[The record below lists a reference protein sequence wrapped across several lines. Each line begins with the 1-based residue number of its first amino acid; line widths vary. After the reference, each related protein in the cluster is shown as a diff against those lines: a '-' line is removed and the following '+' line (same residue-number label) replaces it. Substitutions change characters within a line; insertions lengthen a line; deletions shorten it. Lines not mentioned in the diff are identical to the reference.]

1 MTSYSYDRGFEP
13 PAPVVPVRV
22 GSPAGDAAAV
32 LLPALV
38 DSGADLTVV
47 PAAVIRQL
55 GLSETDYVTVRVAG
69 AAMGSASVH
78 AARVELDGV
87 TEVVEVL
94 AVGEEALLGRN
105 LLRAVVVSLDGPRE
119 ELTLTRP

>member
-22 GSPAGDAAAV
+22 GRPTGDAAAV

-38 DSGADLTVV
+38 DTGADLTVV
-47 PAAVIRQL
+47 PAAVIQQL
-55 GLSETDYVTVRVAG
+55 GLSETDHVTVRAAG
-69 AAMGSASVH
+69 VAMGSASVY
-78 AARVELDGV
+78 AARVELDGL

-94 AVGEEALLGRN
+94 ALGEEALLGRN
-105 LLRAVVVSLDGPRE
+105 LLRAVVVSLDGPQE
-119 ELTLTRP
+119 ELTLTRS

>member
-1 MTSYSYDRGFEP
+1 M
-13 PAPVVPVRV
+13 RV
-22 GSPAGDAAAV
+22 GSPTGDAAAV

-38 DSGADLTVV
+38 DTGADLTVV
-47 PAAVIRQL
+47 PAAVSRQL
-55 GLSETDYVTVRVAG
+55 GLSETDHVTVRAG
-69 AAMGSASVH
+69 GAVMGSASVH

-94 AVGEEALLGRN
+94 ALGEEALLGRN
-105 LLRAVVVSLDGPRE
+105 LLRAVVVSLGGPQE